1 MYQINKFFVHFW
13 LAISIATLIYAFY
26 EVYTLGWEKGSPN
39 FFIPVIAFFWWLFR
53 RAVTKRMERKMRE
66 GNNR

>member
-26 EVYTLGWEKGSPN
+26 EVYLVGWEEGSRN
-39 FFIPVIAFFWWLFR
+39 FVIPVIAFIWWLFR
-53 RAVTKRMERKMRE
+53 RAMTKRMERRMRE